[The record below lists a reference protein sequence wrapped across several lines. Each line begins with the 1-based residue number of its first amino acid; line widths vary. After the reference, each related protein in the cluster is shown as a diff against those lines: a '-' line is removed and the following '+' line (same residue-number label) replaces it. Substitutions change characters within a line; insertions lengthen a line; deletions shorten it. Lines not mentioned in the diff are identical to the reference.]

1 MSWNNEHPLK
11 SSVGYASCLHIQRKN
26 YVEIRKSYAI
36 NSSIHIQNKMREDF
50 RTRTHNFIGHFYD
63 FISKLIMLFAPIRKQ
78 NGEYQKSGRIRN
90 ISLCLAAQIS
100 AFHNDSL
107 SSSWTLL
114 EFILRSNSFE
124 LVAAAFVSHYGNLQ
138 WISICTRTPL
148 PQINVSLMWGSI
160 KVHLLWNGSDFIE
173 CMLWTRSCCLFDFMP
188 VRLDSWSA
196 KILMNRTKPNH
207 WDEVNKHRFENCSMD
222 GKVCFFACRSAK
234 HHTDFFCSSP
244 YLCCWYSLYILHS
257 LCRARLFYFFI
268 IVLLNLGVLR

>member
-78 NGEYQKSGRIRN
+78 NGEYQKSDRIRN

-124 LVAAAFVSHYGNLQ
+124 LVAAAFVLHYGNLQ

-173 CMLWTRSCCLFDFMP
+173 CMLWTNTLMLSIWLHARSPWFLKCKNSDESHQTKSLGWSKQALIWKLFNGRQGLFFR
-188 VRLDSWSA
+188 VSVGKTS
-196 KILMNRTKPNH
+196 
-207 WDEVNKHRFENCSMD
+207 HRFFLFLSISLLL
-222 GKVCFFACRSAK
+222 VFPVHFALS
-234 HHTDFFCSSP
+234 
-244 YLCCWYSLYILHS
+244 
-257 LCRARLFYFFI
+257 
-268 IVLLNLGVLR
+268 V